1 MPDKVR
7 VGIVG
12 LGFGQRVLLPAFR
25 ADPRCEVVGLCGAR
39 SQHTREVAGG
49 LGIPAYDTW
58 QALVDDPLIDAVA
71 IATPSPSHRA
81 IATAALNRKKHVFC
95 EKPLADSLDAARQM
109 TIAAAAAGTANMV
122 DFELP
127 EGAEWQRARDVVAS
141 GALGRLRFVGVTWH
155 QQTYANRLQLTN
167 WKTRASDGG
176 GALNEFVSHCFHYL
190 EWLLGPILLVWSAP
204 IDDGERAADRDTVVV
219 LSLRLLAG
227 ATVSVSVC
235 TDAIGGDGHA
245 IRVYGESGTLALVNP
260 TADHACGFALYLGSR
275 EGARLE
281 RESVAGAVTDTAA
294 DGRIDA
300 VGRLVDRFAAWAL
313 EGRASGP
320 SFDDGLRVQML
331 LDAAWR
337 SRREG
342 GWCRV
347 G

>member
-1 MPDKVR
+1 MPDKMR

-12 LGFGQRVLLPAFR
+12 LGFGQRVLLPAFQ
-25 ADPRCEVVGLCGAR
+25 AHPRCEVVGLCGLR
-39 SQHTREVAGG
+39 PEHTREVAGG
-49 LGIPAYDTW
+49 LGIPAYGAW
-58 QALVDDPLIDAVA
+58 QDLVDDPRIDAVA
-71 IATPSPSHRA
+71 IATPPESHGA
-81 IATAALNRKKHVFC
+81 IAAAAFSRKKHVFC
-95 EKPLADSLDAARQM
+95 EKPLAASLDAAQKM
-109 TIAAAAAGTANMV
+109 TSAAAAAGTANMV

-127 EGAEWQRARDVVAS
+127 EGAEWQRARELVAS
-141 GALGRLRFVGVTWH
+141 GALGRLRYVSVTWH
-155 QQTYANRLQLTN
+155 LQTYANRQGLTS
-167 WKTRASDGG
+167 WKTRPSDGG
-176 GALNEFVSHCFHYL
+176 GALNEFVSHCYHYL
-190 EWLLGPILLVWSAP
+190 EWLLGPVLLVWSAP
-204 IDDGERAADRDTVVV
+204 VDDGERAADRDDVVV

-260 TADHACGFALYLGSR
+260 TADHACGFALYLGTR
-275 EGARLE
+275 GGARLE
-281 RESVAGAVTDTAA
+281 RESVAGAVTDAGA

-300 VGRLVDRFAAWAL
+300 VGRLVGRFATWAL
-313 EGRASGP
+313 SGRESRP
-320 SFDDGLRVQML
+320 SFADGFRVQML

>member
-39 SQHTREVAGG
+39 SQHAREVAGG

-71 IATPSPSHRA
+71 IATPSRSHCA
-81 IATAALNRKKHVFC
+81 IATAALSRKKHVFC

-109 TIAAAAAGTANMV
+109 AVAAGAAGTANVV

-127 EGAEWQRARDVVAS
+127 ETDEWHRARELVAS
-141 GALGRLRFVGVTWH
+141 GGLGRLRHVSVTWH
-155 QQTYANRLQLTN
+155 VQTYANRHGLVS
-167 WKTRASDGG
+167 WKTRPSEGG
-176 GALNEFVSHCFHYL
+176 GALNDFASHTFHYL
-190 EWLLGPILLVWSAP
+190 EWLFGPILEVWSAP
-204 IDDGERAADRDTVVV
+204 IDADEGPADRDNVVI
-219 LSLRLLAG
+219 LSLKLRAG
-227 ATVSVSVC
+227 ATVAVSIC
-235 TDAIGGDGHA
+235 TDAVHGDGHT
-245 IRVYGESGTLALVNP
+245 IRAFGASGSLALVNP
-260 TADHACGFALYLGSR
+260 TADQVCDFALYT
-275 EGARLE
+275 GARAAAFE
-281 RESVAGAVTDTAA
+281 RQVPTATADPSA
-294 DGRIDA
+294 DGRLDA
-300 VGRLVDRFAAWAL
+300 VGRLVGRFATWAL
-313 EGRASGP
+313 SGRGSSP

-342 GWCRV
+342 DWCRV

>member
-1 MPDKVR
+1 MPDKMR

-12 LGFGQRVLLPAFR
+12 LGYGQRVLLPAFQ
-25 ADPRCEVVGLCGAR
+25 AHPRCEVVGLCGR
-39 SQHTREVAGG
+39 RPEHTREVAGG
-49 LGIPAYDTW
+49 LGIPAYDAW
-58 QALVDDPLIDAVA
+58 QALVDDPRIDAIA
-71 IATPSPSHRA
+71 IATPPESHGA
-81 IATAALNRKKHVFC
+81 IAAAAFSRNKHVFC
-95 EKPLADSLDAARQM
+95 EKPLAASLDVARQM
-109 TIAAAAAGTANMV
+109 TTAAGAAGTANMV
-122 DFELP
+122 GFELP
-127 EGAEWQRARDVVAS
+127 ESAEWQRARELVAS
-141 GALGRLRFVGVTWH
+141 GALGRLRYVSVTWH
-155 QQTYANRLQLTN
+155 LQTYANRLQLTS
-167 WKTRASDGG
+167 WKGRPSDGG

-204 IDDGERAADRDTVVV
+204 VDAAERAADSDTVVV

-260 TADHACGFALYLGSR
+260 TADHACGFALYMGTR
-275 EGARLE
+275 EGARIE
-281 RESVAGAVTDTAA
+281 RERVGGAVTDASA

-300 VGRLVDRFAAWAL
+300 VGRLIDRFAAWAL
-313 EGRASGP
+313 DGRASGP
-320 SFDDGLRVQML
+320 SFDDGLRVQEL
-331 LDAAWR
+331 LDASWR